1 MPNMSPEEREQDLN
15 PHRDADRDRASA
27 VVAAQ
32 LRHRGIDV
40 DERESSDEMAGL
52 LSAVERF
59 EAAVSA
65 LGEDRMVNSLDTDQH
80 DDEALVLPRRR
91 ADEGLATYR
100 GRVERMAEKLASR
113 TPNE

>member
-1 MPNMSPEEREQDLN
+1 MRTPSDDRDQDLN
-15 PHRDADRDRASA
+15 PHRDADRARASS
-27 VVAAQ
+27 VAASQ

-40 DERESSDEMAGL
+40 DERESSDEMAAL

-59 EAAVSA
+59 ESTVSS

-80 DDEALVLPRRR
+80 EDEALVLPRRR

-100 GRVERMAEKLASR
+100 ARVERAAEKLASR
-113 TPNE
+113 PPNE

>member
-1 MPNMSPEEREQDLN
+1 MSPEDREQDLN

-27 VVAAQ
+27 VVASQ

-40 DERESSDEMAGL
+40 DERESSDEMAAL

-59 EAAVSA
+59 ESVVSA

-80 DDEALVLPRRR
+80 EDEALVLPRRR
-91 ADEGLATYR
+91 SDEGLATYR
-100 GRVERMAEKLASR
+100 ARVERAAEKLTTR
-113 TPNE
+113 PPNE